1 MAPRA
6 ASRLESLGFKEVYEY
21 KAGKLD
27 WLAAGLPTEGEN
39 SRRPRAG
46 DVARK
51 DTVVCGLQ
59 DRLGDV
65 RDRATAAGW
74 DVAVVVDEEHVVLGL
89 LRLKQLEPSSSTS
102 VPSMDANLMVEEAM
116 HPGPSTFRPYVP
128 MKEMADYMV
137 EHDLDSVPITTSDG
151 KLVGVLVKSD
161 AVVHAAS
168 GASVA
173 RRLITT

>member
-6 ASRLESLGFKEVYEY
+6 AARLESFGFREVYEY

-51 DTVVCGLQ
+51 DVVMCGLR
-59 DRLGDV
+59 DRLGEV
-65 RDRATAAGW
+65 RGRAVASGW
-74 DVAVVVDEEHVVLGL
+74 DTAVVVDEEQVVLGL
-89 LRLKQLEPSSSTS
+89 LRSKQLE
-102 VPSMDANLMVEEAM
+102 MDQDLSVEEAM
-116 HPGPSTFRPYVP
+116 NPGPSTFRPYVP

-137 EHDLDSVPITTSDG
+137 EHELDSVPITTSDG
-151 KLVGVLVKSD
+151 RLVGVLVKSD
-161 AVVHAAS
+161 AIEHAAT
-168 GASVA
+168 GAAAA
-173 RRLITT
+173 RRLITS

>member
-6 ASRLESLGFKEVYEY
+6 AARLESLGFGEVYEY

-27 WLAAGLPTEGEN
+27 WLAAGLPTEGDN

-46 DVARK
+46 DVARA
-51 DTVVCGLQ
+51 DIIACGLH

-65 RDRATAAGW
+65 RDRAAAAGW

-89 LRLKQLEPSSSTS
+89 LRAKQLE
-102 VPSMDANLMVEEAM
+102 MDGELEVEKAM

-137 EHDLDSVPITTSDG
+137 EHELDSVPITTSDG
-151 KLVGVLVKSD
+151 KLVGVLLKSD
-161 AVVHAAS
+161 AIEHAAT
-168 GASVA
+168 GAAAA
-173 RRLITT
+173 RRLITS